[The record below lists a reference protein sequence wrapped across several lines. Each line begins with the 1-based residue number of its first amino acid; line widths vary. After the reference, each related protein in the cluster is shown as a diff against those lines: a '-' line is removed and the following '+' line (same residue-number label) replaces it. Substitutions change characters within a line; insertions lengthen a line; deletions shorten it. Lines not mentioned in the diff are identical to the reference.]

1 MATTINT
8 SADLI
13 ALLRDNKEFREE
25 VRRFVLTDEL
35 FAIPDVIQSIDTR
48 LSALEDSH
56 AKMLET
62 QQRMSALLEHVVAMQ
77 AQMAERQDRT
87 DERLDALEA
96 SSAKMLETQQRIT
109 ALLEQV
115 TARQDRTDERLGA
128 LEESHA
134 KMLETQQR
142 ITALLEHV
150 VARQD
155 QMAERQDRTDERLDR
170 MDKRMDGFD
179 ARFDE
184 VDARFDAVDA
194 RFKEVDARF
203 DEVDARFD
211 AVDAKFV
218 EVDAKIVKLDNKID
232 AVDGKVE
239 SLTRRVS
246 NVEAIVRGE
255 AFERRMYSRLLP
267 RLPMEYDI
275 TRVHAVSVD
284 PQASVRVPDFRA
296 RDFENNIESLRS
308 RGAITDDDVDNIN
321 NTDMVVQSLRRADR
335 SRLWFAVQ
343 ATVTIRDDAIT
354 RAHAGAEALRKA
366 FGQEVIAL
374 TYGRRIAEQQRRL
387 ADELG
392 VATLI
397 DSWEREDDDTE
408 EPSQ

>member
-1 MATTINT
+1 M
-8 SADLI
+8 
-13 ALLRDNKEFREE
+13 
-25 VRRFVLTDEL
+25 
-35 FAIPDVIQSIDTR
+35 
-48 LSALEDSH
+48 
-56 AKMLET
+56 
-62 QQRMSALLEHVVAMQ
+62 
-77 AQMAERQDRT
+77 
-87 DERLDALEA
+87 
-96 SSAKMLETQQRIT
+96 
-109 ALLEQV
+109 
-115 TARQDRTDERLGA
+115 ARQDQMA
-128 LEESHA
+128 
-134 KMLETQQR
+134 
-142 ITALLEHV
+142 
-150 VARQD
+150 ARQD
-155 QMAERQDRTDERLDR
+155 QMAERQARTDERLDR

-194 RFKEVDARF
+194 KFVEVDARF
-203 DEVDARFD
+203 DAVDARFD

-218 EVDAKIVKLDNKID
+218 EVDAKIG
-232 AVDGKVE
+232 AVDGKVDA
-239 SLTRRVS
+239 LTRRVS

-296 RDFENNIESLRS
+296 RDFESNIESLRS

-354 RAHAGAEALRKA
+354 RAHAGAESLRKA

-374 TYGRRIAEQQRRL
+374 TYGRRIAAQQQRL

-397 DSWEREDDDTE
+397 DSWEREDYDAE
-408 EPSQ
+408 ETSQ

>member
-13 ALLRDNKEFREE
+13 ALLRNNKEFREE
-25 VRRFVLTDEL
+25 VRRFVLTDEML
-35 FAIPDVIQSIDTR
+35 ALPDVIRSIDAR
-48 LSALEDSH
+48 LGALE
-56 AKMLET
+56 ET
-62 QQRMSALLEHVVAMQ
+62 QQRMSALLEHVVARQDQMAARQ
-77 AQMAERQDRT
+77 DRMAERQDRT
-87 DERLDALEA
+87 DERL
-96 SSAKMLETQQRIT
+96 S
-109 ALLEQV
+109 
-115 TARQDRTDERLGA
+115 A
-128 LEESHA
+128 LEESHS

-155 QMAERQDRTDERLDR
+155 QMAVRQDRTDERLDR

-179 ARFDE
+179 ARFD
-184 VDARFDAVDA
+184 AVDA
-194 RFKEVDARF
+194 KFKEVDARF
-203 DEVDARFD
+203 DAVDARFD

-218 EVDAKIVKLDNKID
+218 EVDAKIG
-232 AVDGKVE
+232 AVDGKVDA
-239 SLTRRVS
+239 LTRRVS

-296 RDFENNIESLRS
+296 RDFENNIEDLRS

-374 TYGRRIAEQQRRL
+374 TYGRRIADQQQRL
-387 ADELG
+387 ADDMG
-392 VATLI
+392 VVTLI
-397 DSWEREDDDTE
+397 DSWEREDDYAE
-408 EPSQ
+408 ETSQ

>member
-13 ALLRDNKEFREE
+13 ALLRNNKEFREE

-35 FAIPDVIQSIDTR
+35 FAIPDVIRSIDAR
-48 LSALEDSH
+48 LGALE
-56 AKMLET
+56 ET
-62 QQRMSALLEHVVAMQ
+62 QQRMSALLEHVMAMQ
-77 AQMAERQDRT
+77 AQMAERQAQMAERQDRMA
-87 DERLDALEA
+87 E
-96 SSAKMLETQQRIT
+96 
-109 ALLEQV
+109 
-115 TARQDRTDERLGA
+115 RQDRTDERLGA

-155 QMAERQDRTDERLDR
+155 QMAARQDRMAERQDRTDERLDR

-194 RFKEVDARF
+194 RF
-203 DEVDARFD
+203 D

-218 EVDAKIVKLDNKID
+218 EVDAKIG
-232 AVDGKVE
+232 AVDGKVDA
-239 SLTRRVS
+239 LTRRVS

-296 RDFENNIESLRS
+296 RDFENNIEDLRS

-374 TYGRRIAEQQRRL
+374 TYGRRIADQQQRL
-387 ADELG
+387 ADEMG
-392 VATLI
+392 VVTLI
-397 DSWEREDDDTE
+397 DSWEREDYDAE
-408 EPSQ
+408 ESSQ

>member
-13 ALLRDNKEFREE
+13 ALLRNNKEFREE

-35 FAIPDVIQSIDTR
+35 FAIPDVIRSIDAR
-48 LSALEDSH
+48 LGALE
-56 AKMLET
+56 ET
-62 QQRMSALLEHVVAMQ
+62 QQRMSALLEHVMAMQ
-77 AQMAERQDRT
+77 AQMAERQDRMA
-87 DERLDALEA
+87 E
-96 SSAKMLETQQRIT
+96 
-109 ALLEQV
+109 
-115 TARQDRTDERLGA
+115 RQDRTDERLGA

-155 QMAERQDRTDERLDR
+155 QMAERQDQMAERQDRTDERLDR

-194 RFKEVDARF
+194 RF
-203 DEVDARFD
+203 D

-218 EVDAKIVKLDNKID
+218 EVDAKIG
-232 AVDGKVE
+232 AVDRKVDA
-239 SLTRRVS
+239 LTRRVT

-296 RDFENNIESLRS
+296 RDFENNIEALRS

-374 TYGRRIAEQQRRL
+374 TYGRRIADQQRRL

-397 DSWEREDDDTE
+397 DSWEEREEDDAE
-408 EPSQ
+408 ETAQ

>member
-13 ALLRDNKEFREE
+13 ALLRNNKEFRED
-25 VRRFVLTDEL
+25 VRRFVLTDEML
-35 FAIPDVIQSIDTR
+35 AMPDVIRSIDAR
-48 LSALEDSH
+48 LGALEASY
-56 AKMLET
+56 AKMQET
-62 QQRMSALLEHVVAMQ
+62 QQQIAALLEQVMARQDQMATRQ
-77 AQMAERQDRT
+77 TQMAERQDQM
-87 DERLDALEA
+87 A
-96 SSAKMLETQQRIT
+96 MQQT
-109 ALLEQV
+109 
-115 TARQDRTDERLGA
+115 
-128 LEESHA
+128 
-134 KMLETQQR
+134 
-142 ITALLEHV
+142 
-150 VARQD
+150 

-194 RFKEVDARF
+194 KFA
-203 DEVDARFD
+203 EVDARFD
-211 AVDAKFV
+211 AVDAKFA
-218 EVDAKIVKLDNKID
+218 EVDARFD
-232 AVDGKVE
+232 AVDARFDASDAKFDA
-239 SLTRRVS
+239 LTKRVT
-246 NVEAIVRGE
+246 NIEAIVRGE

-284 PQASVRVPDFRA
+284 PQASIRVPDFRA
-296 RDFENNIESLRS
+296 RDFENEIEELRS
-308 RGAITDDDVDNIN
+308 RGVISDDDVDNIN

-354 RAHAGAEALRKA
+354 RAHAGAESLRKA
-366 FGQEVIAL
+366 FGQEVIAVA
-374 TYGRRIAEQQRRL
+374 YGRRITAHQRRL

-397 DSWEREDDDTE
+397 DSWEREEDAVE
-408 EPSQ
+408 ESAQ

>member
-25 VRRFVLTDEL
+25 VRRFVLTDEML
-35 FAIPDVIQSIDTR
+35 ALPDVIRSIDAR
-48 LSALEDSH
+48 LGALEDSH

-62 QQRMSALLEHVVAMQ
+62 QQRMSALLEHVVARQ
-77 AQMAERQDRT
+77 DQMAERQDRT
-87 DERLDALEA
+87 DERLEALEA
-96 SSAKMLETQQRIT
+96 SN
-109 ALLEQV
+109 
-115 TARQDRTDERLGA
+115 
-128 LEESHA
+128 A

-150 VARQD
+150 VAMQAQMSERQD

-194 RFKEVDARF
+194 KFVEVDARF

-232 AVDGKVE
+232 AVDDKVV

-354 RAHAGAEALRKA
+354 RAHAGAESLRKA

-374 TYGRRIAEQQRRL
+374 TYGRRIADQQRRL

-397 DSWEREDDDTE
+397 DSWEREEDAAE
-408 EPSQ
+408 ETSQ

>member
-13 ALLRDNKEFREE
+13 ALLRNNKEFREE

-35 FAIPDVIQSIDTR
+35 FAIPDVIRSIDAR
-48 LSALEDSH
+48 LGALE
-56 AKMLET
+56 ET

-77 AQMAERQDRT
+77 AQMSERQDRT

-96 SSAKMLETQQRIT
+96 SN
-109 ALLEQV
+109 
-115 TARQDRTDERLGA
+115 
-128 LEESHA
+128 A

-150 VARQD
+150 VAMQAQMAERQD
-155 QMAERQDRTDERLDR
+155 QMAERQDQTDERLDR

-203 DEVDARFD
+203 D

-232 AVDGKVE
+232 AVDAKVDAVDDKVV

-354 RAHAGAEALRKA
+354 RAHAGAESLRKA

-374 TYGRRIAEQQRRL
+374 TYGRRIAAQQQRL

-397 DSWEREDDDTE
+397 DSWEREDDDVE
-408 EPSQ
+408 ETSQ

>member
-1 MATTINT
+1 
-8 SADLI
+8 
-13 ALLRDNKEFREE
+13 
-25 VRRFVLTDEL
+25 
-35 FAIPDVIQSIDTR
+35 
-48 LSALEDSH
+48 
-56 AKMLET
+56 MLET
-62 QQRMSALLEHVVAMQ
+62 QQRITALLEHVVAMQ
-77 AQMAERQDRT
+77 AQMAERQDQMA
-87 DERLDALEA
+87 E
-96 SSAKMLETQQRIT
+96 
-109 ALLEQV
+109 
-115 TARQDRTDERLGA
+115 RQDQMA
-128 LEESHA
+128 
-134 KMLETQQR
+134 
-142 ITALLEHV
+142 
-150 VARQD
+150 ARQD
-155 QMAERQDRTDERLDR
+155 QMAARQDQTDERLDR

-194 RFKEVDARF
+194 KFV
-203 DEVDARFD
+203 EVDARFD

-218 EVDAKIVKLDNKID
+218 EVDAKIVKLDTKIDAVDAKVD
-232 AVDGKVE
+232 AVDGKVDA
-239 SLTRRVS
+239 LTRRVT

-296 RDFENNIESLRS
+296 RDFENNIEDLRS

-321 NTDMVVQSLRRADR
+321 NTDMVVQSLRRAGR

-354 RAHAGAEALRKA
+354 RAHAGAESLRKA

-374 TYGRRIAEQQRRL
+374 TYGRRIADQQRRL

>member
-13 ALLRDNKEFREE
+13 ALLRENKEFREE
-25 VRRFVLTDEL
+25 VRRFVLTDEML
-35 FAIPDVIQSIDTR
+35 ALPDVIRSIDAR
-48 LSALEDSH
+48 LG
-56 AKMLET
+56 
-62 QQRMSALLEHVVAMQ
+62 
-77 AQMAERQDRT
+77 
-87 DERLDALEA
+87 ALEA
-96 SSAKMLETQQRIT
+96 SHAKLLETQWQMA

-115 TARQDRTDERLGA
+115 MARQDQIAERQDQTDERLGV

-150 VARQD
+150 VAMQAQMAERQD

-194 RFKEVDARF
+194 KFVEVDARF
-203 DEVDARFD
+203 DAVDARFD

-218 EVDAKIVKLDNKID
+218 EVDAKIG
-232 AVDGKVE
+232 AVDGKVDA
-239 SLTRRVS
+239 LTRRVT

-354 RAHAGAEALRKA
+354 RAHAGAESLRKA

-374 TYGRRIAEQQRRL
+374 AYGRRIAEQQRRL

-397 DSWEREDDDTE
+397 DSWEREDYDAD

>member
-13 ALLRDNKEFREE
+13 ALLRDNKEFRED

-35 FAIPDVIQSIDTR
+35 FAVPDVISSIDAR
-48 LSALEDSH
+48 LGALEASH

-62 QQRMSALLEHVVAMQ
+62 QQEMAALLERVAARLDRME
-77 AQMAERQDRT
+77 ERQDRM
-87 DERLDALEA
+87 E
-96 SSAKMLETQQRIT
+96 
-109 ALLEQV
+109 
-115 TARQDRTDERLGA
+115 ARQDRTE
-128 LEESHA
+128 
-134 KMLETQQR
+134 
-142 ITALLEHV
+142 
-150 VARQD
+150 
-155 QMAERQDRTDERLDR
+155 ERQDRMEARQGR
-170 MDKRMDGFD
+170 MDKRMDGLD
-179 ARFDE
+179 A
-184 VDARFDAVDA
+184 
-194 RFKEVDARF
+194 KI
-203 DEVDARFD
+203 D
-211 AVDAKFV
+211 AVDAKV
-218 EVDAKIVKLDNKID
+218 DAVDAK
-232 AVDGKVE
+232 VD
-239 SLTRRVS
+239 SLTRRVV

-284 PQASVRVPDFRA
+284 PQASIRVPDFRA
-296 RDFENNIESLRS
+296 RDFENAIEDLVE

-354 RAHAGAEALRKA
+354 RAHAGAESLRKA

-374 TYGRRIAEQQRRL
+374 AYGRRIADHQRRL
-387 ADELG
+387 ADDLG

-397 DSWEREDDDTE
+397 DSWEREEYDAE
-408 EPSQ
+408 ETAQ

>member
-1 MATTINT
+1 MATTIKT

-13 ALLRDNKEFREE
+13 ALLRNNKEFREE
-25 VRRFVLTDEL
+25 VRRFVLTDEML
-35 FAIPDVIQSIDTR
+35 ALPDVIRSIDAR
-48 LSALEDSH
+48 LGALE
-56 AKMLET
+56 ET

-77 AQMAERQDRT
+77 AQM
-87 DERLDALEA
+87 
-96 SSAKMLETQQRIT
+96 S
-109 ALLEQV
+109 
-115 TARQDRTDERLGA
+115 ARQDRTDARLGA

-150 VARQD
+150 VAMQAQMAERQD
-155 QMAERQDRTDERLDR
+155 QMAARQDRTDERLDR

-194 RFKEVDARF
+194 RFV
-203 DEVDARFD
+203 EVDARFD

-232 AVDGKVE
+232 AVDAKIGAVDGKVDA
-239 SLTRRVS
+239 LTRRVS

-296 RDFENNIESLRS
+296 RDFEDNIEALRS

-354 RAHAGAEALRKA
+354 RAHAGAESLRKA

-374 TYGRRIAEQQRRL
+374 TYGRRIAAQQQRL

-392 VATLI
+392 VVTLI
-397 DSWEREDDDTE
+397 DSWEREDYDAE
-408 EPSQ
+408 

>member
-35 FAIPDVIQSIDTR
+35 FAIPDVIRSIDAR
-48 LSALEDSH
+48 LGALE
-56 AKMLET
+56 ET
-62 QQRMSALLEHVVAMQ
+62 QQRMSALLEHVMAMQ
-77 AQMAERQDRT
+77 AQMAERQDRMAERQDQT
-87 DERLDALEA
+87 DERL
-96 SSAKMLETQQRIT
+96 S
-109 ALLEQV
+109 
-115 TARQDRTDERLGA
+115 A
-128 LEESHA
+128 LEESHS

-203 DEVDARFD
+203 DAVDARFD

-218 EVDAKIVKLDNKID
+218 EVDAKIG
-232 AVDGKVE
+232 AVDGKVDA
-239 SLTRRVS
+239 LTRRVT

-296 RDFENNIESLRS
+296 RDFEDNIEALRS

-321 NTDMVVQSLRRADR
+321 NTDMVVQSLRRADM

-374 TYGRRIAEQQRRL
+374 AYGRRIAAQQQRL

-397 DSWEREDDDTE
+397 DSWEREDHYAE
-408 EPSQ
+408 ETSQ